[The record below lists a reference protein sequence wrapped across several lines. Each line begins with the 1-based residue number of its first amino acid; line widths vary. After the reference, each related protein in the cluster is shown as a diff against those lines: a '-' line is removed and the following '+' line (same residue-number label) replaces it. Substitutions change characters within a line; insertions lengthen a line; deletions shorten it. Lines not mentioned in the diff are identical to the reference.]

1 MLEEQKKEKMKIS
14 AIHTYFKE
22 HPMLWYTVRRLM
34 ALIPVV
40 FGVTILTYGLMY
52 LSPQDP
58 VEMMLQGQGKAA
70 APVVVEAMRHQ
81 LGLDRPF
88 LIQYLDWLRK
98 FVSGDMGKSYID
110 GAAVSGKLLAA
121 LPNTLKLTAASVA
134 VTILLSVPLG
144 MLAAVKQG
152 KLMDTFIRFLSFV
165 GNSLPNFIVSLLFLY
180 FLALKLGWF
189 PILSTGSW
197 DSMVLPTLAL
207 AVPMTGK
214 YIRQVRAAVLEQLGK
229 PYVSGAISRGL
240 RPSLVLFSYV
250 LRNAMVTIITLMSMS
265 IGSLLGGTAAIEM
278 IFSLPGMGY
287 MVTSAVTSRDYPLIQ
302 AFVVW
307 MSVIYMIVNLLTDLS
322 YHYMDPRVDMGLG
335 VKS

>member
-1 MLEEQKKEKMKIS
+1 MSGIRVYLKD
-14 AIHTYFKE
+14 
-22 HPMLWYTVRRLM
+22 HPMLWYTIRRLL

-58 VEMMLQGQGKAA
+58 VEMMLQGQGT
-70 APVVVEAMRHQ
+70 APAPEVVEAMRHQ

-88 LIQYLDWLRK
+88 LIQYFDWLGK
-98 FVSGDMGKSYID
+98 FVRGDMGNSYID
-110 GAAVSGKLLAA
+110 GAAVSGKLLSA

-152 KLMDTFIRFLSFV
+152 KITDMFIRFLSFI

-197 DSMVLPTLAL
+197 DSFVLPTLAL

-240 RPSLVLFSYV
+240 KPSLVLFSYV

-287 MVTSAVTSRDYPLIQ
+287 MVTSAVTTRDYPLIQ

-322 YHYMDPRVDMGLG
+322 YYYLDPQVGSGLEA
-335 VKS
+335 KS